1 MLAKQDHSIH
11 QRPVVFVFAVLHTW
25 QGITHCRL
33 LQQQQAIKEVEH
45 PQQLQLV
52 QSNFLRFL
60 HVVELLHHRVPMM
73 QFRFLLSFGLPFFSE
88 FFSSELSF
96 LALYIVVIYYFLII
110 HYS

>member
-11 QRPVVFVFAVLHTW
+11 QHPVVFVFAVLHTW

-33 LQQQQAIKEVEH
+33 LKEQAIKEVEH

-52 QSNFLRFL
+52 QSNFLHFR

-73 QFRFLLSFGLPFFSE
+73 QFRFLLSFGLLFFSE
-88 FFSSELSF
+88 FFSSGLSF